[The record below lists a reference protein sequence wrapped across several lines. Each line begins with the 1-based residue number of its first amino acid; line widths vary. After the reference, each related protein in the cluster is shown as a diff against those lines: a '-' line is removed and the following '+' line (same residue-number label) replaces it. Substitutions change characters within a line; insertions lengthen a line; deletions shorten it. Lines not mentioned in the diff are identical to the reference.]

1 MKSESDQRDPLEEAA
16 ESFLARLRAGEQP
29 SLSEYEARHPE
40 LAGDIRD
47 LFPALVMMEQGRR
60 YVEDPPAPDPAR
72 LTVEQVPQQLGEY
85 RLLREIGRGGM
96 GVVYEARQ
104 ESLGRH
110 VALKVLP
117 FNSLARPEHLERFRR
132 EARAA
137 ARLHHTNIVPVH
149 GVGEHHGLHYYAM
162 QFIHG
167 QGLDSVLE
175 EVRRLRGLGRDGPK
189 DPVLATTVARRMV
202 SGHYS
207 GTGSP
212 AGTGSSAVDFL
223 PPNPGSVKIL
233 PASRADATS
242 CGDVKGSS
250 LHLHPDCQYFA
261 SVARIGA
268 QAAEALAYAHSQGVV
283 HRDIKPSNLLLDTSG
298 RVWITDFGLA
308 KADDSDEL
316 TQPGDILGTV
326 RYMSPER
333 FEGQADERSD
343 VYGLGITLY
352 EMLTLRP
359 AFDQGPRGT
368 LLEQIAHMDPPR
380 PRQLDPRIPR
390 DLETIVLKAMAKEP
404 GRRYASAGELAED
417 LQRFR
422 ADRPIRARRVRTPE
436 RVWRWS
442 RRNPALAGLIGSVV
456 AGLLTVAILSSLS
469 SVWLKGERDRAQM
482 AEHNLGLQFEQTD
495 KQRQRAEQEA
505 LRNQRLAYAAD
516 MQLAAQLWENEPAP
530 ARQVAELLQ
539 RYLPAP
545 GEEDLREFTWHY
557 QQRLLHDARELS
569 VEQPVVAVRLTPDRH
584 VLTTDGL
591 SIRSSDKTSGKL
603 AWQRP
608 HPSCSRLWTD
618 FTCDGKLIARA
629 TNDGRVLLCDTF
641 TGKEHVFLRLGE
653 IKDISLS
660 PRGEALAVIQADGRT
675 RAWEVPSGKQLGTFA
690 LSQASRWC
698 VLSPDAKTLV
708 IAPYP
713 HHNELSI
720 YRSGQKE
727 PQIVSA
733 PGRSV
738 TLGAI
743 AYSPDGRTIVAGDH
757 YGWIDLYDASTGRH
771 SHGFPPIAG
780 RIDALA
786 FSPDGRRLCAGT
798 AVGLVTVWDLA
809 TRRPICQLKGHTAK
823 VRSVA
828 FAADGRTLVSA
839 SEDGTVRLWQLPPR
853 SEHRILMPKTDR
865 QDRVAYSPDGRWLA
879 FGGPGTSLWDARTYR
894 WVRRLDESCAVAFS
908 PDSKLLA
915 AGGADSLVRLWDP
928 FTGRLVRTLSGRP
941 KESNLGHR
949 AITALSFSPDGKLL
963 AAGFGYINWFE
974 GNYGQIAR
982 VWEVASGTEVAELP
996 HDNTVPS
1003 LQFSPDGQ
1011 TLATACH
1018 DHRIR
1023 LWQVG
1028 SWQQRRSW
1036 DGPSD
1041 FAALAFV
1048 PDRNQLVTGNGDGV
1062 LQLWDADT
1070 GGLLRVFGQHAQ
1082 RVYSLAFSP
1091 DGKTLASGSGADFTV
1106 KLWSLACG
1114 RELRTLRGH
1123 TSLVSGVAFAADGKA
1138 LVSIC
1143 ESDGV
1148 WLWDT
1153 LTPWQRLQEAR
1164 TALQADIA
1172 SSPDST
1178 LLHYR
1183 LGLIYNQLG
1192 QQNEAR
1198 AEFSRAIDLDSHFQ
1212 AALRARLFG
1221 YVRQGQW
1228 DKAALDLARLAQ
1240 VKPDQHLH
1248 WYQAAPVCLLLGDKE
1263 EYRRICRTMLARF
1276 GNTNNPAIAER
1287 TAKTCLLAPDAVGDL
1302 SPVLKLA
1309 DRAVTGTK
1317 HLRQFQY
1324 RHLVLAKALA
1334 EYRAGRHASAV
1345 SWLERFSPRQDGTHF
1360 DATAFAV
1367 LAMAQHRLDRAKE
1380 ARAALASARAILAT
1394 KMPDPREGRPF
1405 GGDWHDWLH
1414 AQILVHEAD
1423 ALLGV
1428 KDEKPGQEDSR
1439 DARGRP

>member
-1 MKSESDQRDPLEEAA
+1 
-16 ESFLARLRAGEQP
+16 
-29 SLSEYEARHPE
+29 
-40 LAGDIRD
+40 
-47 LFPALVMMEQGRR
+47 
-60 YVEDPPAPDPAR
+60 
-72 LTVEQVPQQLGEY
+72 
-85 RLLREIGRGGM
+85 
-96 GVVYEARQ
+96 
-104 ESLGRH
+104 
-110 VALKVLP
+110 
-117 FNSLARPEHLERFRR
+117 
-132 EARAA
+132 
-137 ARLHHTNIVPVH
+137 
-149 GVGEHHGLHYYAM
+149 
-162 QFIHG
+162 
-167 QGLDSVLE
+167 
-175 EVRRLRGLGRDGPK
+175 
-189 DPVLATTVARRMV
+189 
-202 SGHYS
+202 
-207 GTGSP
+207 
-212 AGTGSSAVDFL
+212 
-223 PPNPGSVKIL
+223 
-233 PASRADATS
+233 
-242 CGDVKGSS
+242 
-250 LHLHPDCQYFA
+250 
-261 SVARIGA
+261 
-268 QAAEALAYAHSQGVV
+268 
-283 HRDIKPSNLLLDTSG
+283 
-298 RVWITDFGLA
+298 
-308 KADDSDEL
+308 
-316 TQPGDILGTV
+316 
-326 RYMSPER
+326 MSPER

-352 EMLTLRP
+352 EMLTLRS
-359 AFDQGPRGT
+359 AFDQAPRGT
-368 LLEQIAHMDPPR
+368 LIEQIAHVDPPR

-404 GRRYASAGELAED
+404 GRRYASAGEVAED
-417 LQRFR
+417 LRRFL
-422 ADRPIRARRVRTPE
+422 ADRPIWARRVHTPE
-436 RVWRWS
+436 RLWRLC
-442 RRNPALAGLIGSVV
+442 RRNPALAWLTGSVAALV
-456 AGLLTVAILSSLS
+456 LAVTVVSTVSA
-469 SVWLKGERDRAQM
+469 VWLKGERDRARN
-482 AEHNLGLQFEQTD
+482 AEQNLGRQFEQTD
-495 KQRQRAEQEA
+495 TQRQRAEHEA
-505 LRNQRLAYAAD
+505 TRNRRLVYAAD
-516 MQLAAQLWENEPAP
+516 MQLAAQLWDNEPAP
-530 ARQVAELLQ
+530 ARQAAELLK

-569 VEQPVVAVRLTPDRH
+569 VEQPVQAVGLTPDGH
-584 VLTTDGL
+584 VLTADGL

-608 HPSCSRLWTD
+608 RPSCSYWWAD
-618 FTCDGKLIARA
+618 FTCDGRLIARA
-629 TNDGRVLLCDTF
+629 TNDGRVLLCDPL
-641 TGKEHVFLRLGE
+641 TGKEHLFLRLGE
-653 IKDISLS
+653 IKDIGVS

-675 RAWEVPSGKQLGTFA
+675 RAWEVPGGKELGTFA
-690 LSQASRWC
+690 VSQASRFC

-708 IAPYP
+708 IAPSP

-720 YRSGQKE
+720 YRSGHKE

-743 AYSPDGRTIVAGDH
+743 AYSPDGRTIVAGDQ

-771 SHGFPPIAG
+771 SHSFPPIAG
-780 RIDALA
+780 SIDALA

-798 AVGLVTVWDLA
+798 LVGLVTVWDLA
-809 TRRPICQLKGHTAK
+809 TRQPIWHLKGHTAK

-853 SEHRILMPKTDR
+853 SEHRLLMR
-865 QDRVAYSPDGRWLA
+865 NWAMQVRVAYSRDGRWLA
-879 FGGPGTSLWDARTYR
+879 AGGPGTFLWDARTYR
-894 WVRRLDESCAVAFS
+894 LVRRLDESCAVAFS

-928 FTGRLVRTLSGRP
+928 FTGRLLRTLSGRP
-941 KESNLGHR
+941 KESNRGHR
-949 AITALSFSPDGKLL
+949 IITALSFSPDGKLL
-963 AAGFGYINWFE
+963 AAGFGHINWFE
-974 GNYGQIAR
+974 GNYGQIAK

-996 HDNTVPS
+996 HDNTVPA

-1036 DGPSD
+1036 DGFD

-1070 GGLLRVFGQHAQ
+1070 GELVRVFGQHAQ

-1106 KLWSLACG
+1106 KLWSVASG

-1123 TSLVSGVAFAADGKA
+1123 TGLVSGVAFAADGKA
-1138 LVSIC
+1138 LVSTS
-1143 ESDGV
+1143 EGDGV

-1172 SSPDST
+1172 SSPDSA

-1192 QQNEAR
+1192 QENEAR
-1198 AEFSRAIDLDSHFQ
+1198 AEFSRAIDLDSHFVP
-1212 AALRARLFG
+1212 ALRVRSFG
-1221 YVRQGQW
+1221 YVRQGLW
-1228 DKAALDLARLAQ
+1228 EKAAPDLVKLAEIQ
-1240 VKPDQHLH
+1240 PAQHLH

-1276 GNTNNPAIAER
+1276 GNTDNPEIAER
-1287 TAKTCLLAPDAVGDL
+1287 TAKTCSLAPDAVGDL

-1309 DRAVTGTK
+1309 DRAVTGTE
-1317 HLRQFQY
+1317 HLRQYQY
-1324 RHLVLAKALA
+1324 RNLVLAKALA
-1334 EYRAGRHASAV
+1334 EYRAGRYASAV
-1345 SWLERFSPRQDGTHF
+1345 SWLERFSPQEDGTHF

-1367 LAMAQHRLDRAKE
+1367 LALAQHRLDRANE
-1380 ARAALASARAILAT
+1380 ARAALASAQAILAA

-1414 AQILVHEAD
+1414 AQILCREAEG
-1423 ALLGV
+1423 LLGMRDGKPAGL
-1428 KDEKPGQEDSR
+1428 KDR
-1439 DARGRP
+1439 RGVRREP